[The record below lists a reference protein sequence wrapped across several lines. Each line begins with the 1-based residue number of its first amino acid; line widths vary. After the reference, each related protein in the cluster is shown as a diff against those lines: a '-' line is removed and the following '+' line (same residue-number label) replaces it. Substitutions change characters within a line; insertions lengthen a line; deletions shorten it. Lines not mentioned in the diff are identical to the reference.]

1 MDLIAVNT
9 TDFSNS
15 RFFKPISVTLGGL
28 KNRDSTVSASIS
40 GNIKHG
46 PFLFELALM
55 LETFLFSFGRNLLM
69 LALVFESLV
78 KKKLYYLEHRQ
89 ILSI

>member
-1 MDLIAVNT
+1 M
-9 TDFSNS
+9 
-15 RFFKPISVTLGGL
+15 
-28 KNRDSTVSASIS
+28 KNWDSTVCASIS
-40 GNIKHG
+40 GNIKHVH
-46 PFLFELALM
+46 FLFELALMLM